1 MGPSN
6 VQENMMPPIHTSR
19 KSQIFYSWYVLAASF
34 VILFLTTGVAFS
46 IGVMFKPFMAEF
58 GWNRSSTSIGIFINM
73 VMYALSLIITRSAR
87 CLIFLKK

>member
-1 MGPSN
+1 MPSK
-6 VQENMMPPIHTSR
+6 ETPPKFHL
-19 KSQIFYSWYVLAASF
+19 FYGWYVLAASF
-34 VILFLTTGVAFS
+34 VILFLTTGAAFS
-46 IGVMFKPFMAEF
+46 IGVMFKPFMVEF